1 MPDAFAAAV
10 RATPPSELRAARPQS
25 LANMAWA
32 LATWGRCDTMA
43 LDCLAEAMLHQVGG
57 WGDASGRGLCGGHHH
72 VWMDCVREGCGAHAI
87 IPSTLPGR
95 PDGSS
100 GPVHDSLGVCA
111 ARARACRLL
120 RAGAR
125 CGARQACTALP
136 HGLHT
141 SGDTIAI
148 RPCHTSLTAHSLPAL
163 YLLASQ
169 LSVSNNDSGICVYQ

>member
-1 MPDAFAAAV
+1 MPSRLQCGPCPPRSCAPPAP
-10 RATPPSELRAARPQS
+10 RAWPTWPGRWRRGVGATQWPLTAWLRRCCIR
-25 LANMAWA
+25 
-32 LATWGRCDTMA
+32 WGGGG
-43 LDCLAEAMLHQVGG
+43 MLPVGG
-57 WGDASGRGLCGGHHH
+57 CAADGGHHH